1 MLDQSLIC
9 IVQSC
14 YNFAFYQLPKN
25 ELKSPNMIG
34 DLSLTLY
41 SFSLLLL
48 VFLPL
53 SISFSFFVS
62 FSVYVFISLCG
73 CAQLLSHVW
82 LFVTPWTVACQAPLS
97 MEFLRQ
103 ECWSELP
110 CPPPEDLPT
119 LGLKHVSPVSPV
131 LESRLFTIEPL
142 GKPIHIYSKTQNT
155 CFKRIRNLD

>member
-1 MLDQSLIC
+1 MLDQPLIC

-82 LFVTPWTVACQAPLS
+82 LFVTPWTVACQAT
-97 MEFLRQ
+97 
-103 ECWSELP
+103 LP
-110 CPPPEDLPT
+110 MKFFQARMLEQVT
-119 LGLKHVSPVSPV
+119 ISYSRVSFHPRDWTHICCTFCI
-131 LESRLFTIEPL
+131 SRWILHRCTTWEAIS
-142 GKPIHIYSKTQNT
+142 ISIV
-155 CFKRIRNLD
+155 R